1 MALLQAVQIEI
12 SAPLRL
18 ILERE
23 LSRHGVS
30 EQIKSRIRI
39 ILLAQSG
46 LSNNKIVK
54 QTGHGYQKVK
64 DWRDLWHKEYSS
76 IVTAYESCESK
87 AAAHRMVISFFQDAP
102 RSGTPKKIGY
112 EVVQKIMAIACSK
125 PTEFGIPR
133 TTWNRDLI
141 AQTAIEEGIIERIS
155 GSYVS
160 VLLKK
165 TK

>member
-1 MALLQAVQIEI
+1 M
-12 SAPLRL
+12 
-18 ILERE
+18 
-23 LSRHGVS
+23 
-30 EQIKSRIRI
+30 
-39 ILLAQSG
+39 
-46 LSNNKIVK
+46 SNNKIVK

-64 DWRDLWHKEYSS
+64 DWRDLWHKEYPALLK
-76 IVTAYESCESK
+76 AYHSTGSR
-87 AAAHRMVISFFQDAP
+87 AAAHRLVLSFFQDAP

-141 AQTAIEEGIIERIS
+141 AQTVVEEGLIERIS

>member
-12 SAPLRL
+12 SDSIHS
-18 ILERE
+18 ILKKEIE
-23 LSRHGVS
+23 RHGLS

-39 ILLAQSG
+39 ILLAHSG

-64 DWRDLWHKEYSS
+64 DWRDLWHKEYAALLK
-76 IVTAYESCESK
+76 AYETTGSR
-87 AAAHRMVISFFQDAP
+87 AAAHRLVLSFFQDAP

-112 EVVQKIMAIACSK
+112 EVVQKVMAIACSK

-141 AQTAIEEGIIERIS
+141 AQTVIEEGIIERIS